1 MLDEP
6 SEPRRGRGALL
17 VELSRE
23 DLDPY
28 AVEDL
33 RERIEALKAEIA
45 RVEQR
50 LESKTSG
57 RAAADAL
64 FGSRP

>member
-6 SEPRRGRGALL
+6 AEPRKGRGALL
-17 VELSRE
+17 VELARE
-23 DLDPY
+23 DLDNY
-28 AVEDL
+28 SVNELRDRVDAL
-33 RERIEALKAEIA
+33 REEIA
-45 RVEQR
+45 RAEKKMGAKQND
-50 LESKTSG
+50 

>member
-6 SEPRRGRGALL
+6 AEPRKGRGALL
-17 VELSRE
+17 VELARE
-23 DLDPY
+23 DLDNY
-28 AVEDL
+28 SVDEL
-33 RERIEALKAEIA
+33 RERVDALREEIA
-45 RVEQR
+45 RAEKKMGAKQ
-50 LESKTSG
+50 SD